1 MKNLTN
7 IEKEILRR
15 NGVSIKEYSQRLKS
29 GWSEDNALFL
39 DNTFRNGGTNIFKTF
54 YVEDETHKMT
64 PTQYYKMKGKKL
76 NYDIIQNRLEKGI
89 SMSEAVSNRYGELN
103 SDLYTDEELKQID
116 KRNNKRRQSMDYANL
131 LFGQMMKNFISE
143 EEYQTCVK
151 LN

>member
-1 MKNLTN
+1 M
-7 IEKEILRR
+7 
-15 NGVSIKEYSQRLKS
+15 
-29 GWSEDNALFL
+29 
-39 DNTFRNGGTNIFKTF
+39 
-54 YVEDETHKMT
+54 
-64 PTQYYKMKGKKL
+64 
-76 NYDIIQNRLEKGI
+76 